1 MKLLSS
7 LVGVA
12 LSLSVSIE
20 NSQKLYE
27 VQKSKT
33 MRQKSTLQLDRIQK
47 TITEVRQVSLWLC
60 REQVS
65 VNESCPTRFLMF
77 FKLQEKRAEIES
89 MMDIVFKGVF
99 LKRYRLVFQHCFGTA
114 FNVQQSVS

>member
-1 MKLLSS
+1 MLSS

-20 NSQKLYE
+20 NSQKLCE

-33 MRQKSTLQLDRIQK
+33 MRQRSTLQLERIQK
-47 TITEVRQVSLWLC
+47 TITEVRTVSLWLC
-60 REQVS
+60 REEVS
-65 VNESCPTRFLMF
+65 VKSCPTRFHVF

-99 LKRYRLVFQHCFGTA
+99 LKRYRLVFRHCFGTA
-114 FNVQQSVS
+114 FSVHQSVS